1 VNGTTC
7 DIPTDLYSQE
17 TKRPPALDV
26 ITSSPLTSQQ
36 LLPSTIV
43 TSQVLPLPSPV
54 IEGDQQILEQE
65 VLESVNEDLAEH
77 KIVDWGSQQ
86 PPAASEEKDGV
97 SINQE
102 EGATLQVSGA
112 KITERGGATNIE
124 ADSGKTQKTIVADK
138 KPDAQSKDD
147 SD

>member
-1 VNGTTC
+1 
-7 DIPTDLYSQE
+7 
-17 TKRPPALDV
+17 
-26 ITSSPLTSQQ
+26 
-36 LLPSTIV
+36 
-43 TSQVLPLPSPV
+43 
-54 IEGDQQILEQE
+54 
-65 VLESVNEDLAEH
+65 VNEDLTEQR
-77 KIVDWGSQQ
+77 IVDWGSQQ